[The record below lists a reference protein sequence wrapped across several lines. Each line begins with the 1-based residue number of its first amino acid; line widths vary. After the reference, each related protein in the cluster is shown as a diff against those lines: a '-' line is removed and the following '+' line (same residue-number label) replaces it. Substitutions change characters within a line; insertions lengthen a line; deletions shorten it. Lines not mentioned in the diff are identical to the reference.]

1 MTCKKL
7 EMRVETRNSVYC
19 SVVSCGTGQ
28 DLLHILVIL
37 AMENALKNINTHVN
51 THTLQS
57 VQTVFLQSYIP
68 CDAAKA
74 VSFSWR
80 IGYSSSRSL
89 KTFIHPV
96 T

>member
-37 AMENALKNINTHVN
+37 AMENAHQKYK
-51 THTLQS
+51 HTRQHTYTS
-57 VQTVFLQSYIP
+57 KCTDGVPAVIHTV
-68 CDAAKA
+68 
-74 VSFSWR
+74 
-80 IGYSSSRSL
+80 
-89 KTFIHPV
+89 
-96 T
+96 